1 MNPPRRIW
9 SCRWRNDRASVSL
22 EFALVSV
29 FFLLPLLLVCWD
41 GLVVCAARY
50 QINADLHDLYYYAWG
65 NPNQATDFD
74 QVDNVLQATNQ
85 YSIAEVVQLW
95 GYWPT
100 LSYACLQS
108 NGSTSG
114 ANQNNDGTYSCS
126 NGTLETMVTY
136 KLTSQVNLP
145 VPIPGFGSTVNLS
158 ADGSVRIQ

>member
-1 MNPPRRIW
+1 MSPSRRSQRRAW
-9 SCRWRNDRASVSL
+9 HNDRASVSL

-29 FFLLPLLLVCWD
+29 FFLLPLLLICWD
-41 GLVVCAARY
+41 GMVLCAERY
-50 QINADLHDLYYYAWG
+50 QVNADLHDLYYYAWG
-65 NPNQATDFD
+65 NPNQATYFD

-95 GYWPT
+95 GYSPQ
-100 LSYACLQS
+100 LSYDCLQS

-136 KLTSQVNLP
+136 KLTAQVNLP
-145 VPIPGFGSTVNLS
+145 VPILGFGSTVNLS